1 MSKTVNKHGVRIT
14 QVSTVHKSF
23 SKTSRIPA
31 DDITPAV
38 LADWER
44 QRVEAACKHFSLI
57 GNLFIKD
64 VPYSGSWLTAKL
76 RALRDANGE
85 RVLDDTA
92 IKSITF
98 THGRMCFSNNKRCWE
113 FAAKLYDAA
122 VEQKSQ

>member
-1 MSKTVNKHGVRIT
+1 MSKTVNKHGVRIA
-14 QVSTVHKSF
+14 QVSAVHKSF

-44 QRVEAACKHFSLI
+44 QRAEATSGRFSLI
-57 GNLFIKD
+57 GNLIIKD
-64 VPYSGSWLTAKL
+64 VAYSGSWLTAKL

-85 RVLDDTA
+85 RVLHDTA

-98 THGRMCFSNNKRCWE
+98 THGRMCFSNNKRCWD
-113 FAAKLYDAA
+113 FAAKLYDAE
-122 VEQKSQ
+122 VPQ